1 MSDEMKGSV
10 GTSAATAAA
19 GRRAG
24 AHAMSRLMLWGAV
37 ALALAAT
44 LAVAFWPRAVEVELA
59 TVDRGTVREEV
70 VDEGRTRMHEVYVV
84 AAPVSGRLLRVAVEP
99 GDTVRAGEG
108 VARMT
113 RGATGFLDA
122 RIETE
127 ARASLAAAS
136 ARRSAATAER
146 ELAATEAA
154 RLSSLARDRLVAAS
168 ANDAAATRLR
178 AAQASEDAA
187 VADERRARGA
197 LLSAGV
203 GAGAGETSFAVA
215 APAAGLVLRIAQ
227 ESESV
232 VAAGTPLVVIGDP
245 SELEVVA
252 EFLSQDAVRLAPGA
266 RASLENWGGPPVA
279 AVVHRVEP
287 VARTKVSAL
296 GIEEQRANVV
306 LRFTAPPPAP
316 LRAHDFRVDARVV
329 VAEQT
334 DVPRVPLGAL
344 FRSDGGWAVYR
355 ERDGRAERVAVQL
368 GVQDSTYRVVSSG
381 LAPGDRVVLFPSAAV
396 GPGVR
401 LRSGAQR
408 VKGL

>member
-37 ALALAAT
+37 ALALVAT
-44 LAVAFWPRAVEVELA
+44 LVLAFWPRAVEVELA

-84 AAPVSGRLLRVAVEP
+84 AAPISGRLLRVAVEP

-154 RLSSLARDRLVAAS
+154 RLSALARDRLVAAS

-232 VAAGTPLVVIGDP
+232 
-245 SELEVVA
+245 
-252 EFLSQDAVRLAPGA
+252 
-266 RASLENWGGPPVA
+266 VA